1 MDDACHRRPNNKY
14 KDVKQKLYILV
25 FLFGWMLFP
34 KITYAQV
41 DFNSKPDDDLGH
53 VNDKF
58 QELFYEALKQKAIAN
73 YDRSVDALLKCI
85 DINDKVAVLYFELGK
100 NYNILKNFG
109 AAERAFK
116 TAVKIKPDNPWY
128 LQALYVFYK
137 EQNEFDKAIKILR
150 QLIRYRPDYK
160 EDLAELYVQIKK
172 YKQALKILDE
182 LDSEYG
188 ISKSRDVLRNG
199 IYKVTG
205 RKKDQIQNLKSRVDN
220 NPEKESN
227 YIALIFRY
235 SENNDK
241 EKAFETAKK
250 LLSINPESQ
259 IVHLALYKFYLDD
272 NNTEKAIESMKIV
285 LKSTQIKPEA
295 KLKVLSDFISFV
307 HANPQYEDDLLEVT
321 ALVGDSNNSKT
332 LIELAQYYLKRN
344 QKEKALKYY
353 EEALV
358 LESNNFRILRNVLLL
373 YMELEQYDLA
383 LNKSTKALEK
393 YPSQPIFYLI
403 NAVTLN
409 RLNKPQ
415 KAIEILESGL
425 DFIIDD
431 TKMEADF
438 YNQLSKAHYLLN
450 NTDKAKTFSD
460 KAKQLQSSN

>member
-1 MDDACHRRPNNKY
+1 MP
-14 KDVKQKLYILV
+14 
-25 FLFGWMLFP
+25 LFSA
-34 KITYAQV
+34 TA
-41 DFNSKPDDDLGH
+41 
-53 VNDKF
+53 
-58 QELFYEALKQKAIAN
+58 
-73 YDRSVDALLKCI
+73 
-85 DINDKVAVLYFELGK
+85 
-100 NYNILKNFG
+100 
-109 AAERAFK
+109 K
-116 TAVKIKPDNPWY
+116 T
-128 LQALYVFYK
+128 
-137 EQNEFDKAIKILR
+137 
-150 QLIRYRPDYK
+150 
-160 EDLAELYVQIKK
+160 
-172 YKQALKILDE
+172 
-182 LDSEYG
+182 
-188 ISKSRDVLRNG
+188 
-199 IYKVTG
+199 TT
-205 RKKDQIQNLKSRVDN
+205 
-220 NPEKESN
+220 
-227 YIALIFRY
+227 
-235 SENNDK
+235 K

-353 EEALV
+353 EEALI

-373 YMELEQYDLA
+373 YMELEQYDFA